1 MMETDD
7 CCPLCMEDMDVTD
20 RNFRPCKCGYQI
32 CLFCYRHIK
41 DDLNGLCPACR
52 TPYDDANI
60 TYMTPDP
67 QEMARL
73 AREKKAKELKDKKE
87 QQAKEAKE
95 KRESELKSRQEAQA
109 RAAATA
115 SSAAVGASSG
125 SAGPAGAA
133 IAAGVR
139 PACASSV
146 ATGAAPSSCN
156 GTAVA
161 AGAASRPVVKP
172 PVQPGRQE
180 QLRDMAALR
189 TSQRAIVYVMGLSP
203 RIAKEEILRRHEY
216 FGQYGKIMRIQVSP
230 AGSAATSGPPSLRC
244 CITYATREEAEQAVL
259 AVDNVVL
266 DGRTLKASFG
276 MPKPPPGPLQL
287 AGGADGVQEDK
298 EEVGMKEE
306 ISGRS
311 APSSAPI
318 EPPVREAMHSV
329 ARTSDRSMSGWDGSH
344 AASASAPLA
353 HPSGGAPDPV
363 CNSTPLMAVTAPA
376 SIAVA
381 PPPPL
386 EALAVPPPPEALA
399 RRAPGPPPPVAPLAE
414 LAADSTPAVGISA
427 VGAGMAPIGAGA
439 TGMRAMELARG
450 SSLLSGQPTGSES
463 EPWSMM
469 GSFEDIL
476 NGLVNEEP
484 EEEETTLPGSS
495 RFARFFN
502 SSLDDSAPVGP
513 VGGGAPLVSSLGG
526 IKLDTPFEPAGG
538 KQQDDLQ
545 QGFRALLPNV
555 NISFSPFGDRGGP
568 SGSEGLLHGQVSAA
582 PSLGAVGS
590 LGSLGFGSFSAP
602 AVGGIAQV
610 SAAGA
615 VFGSGSGGASAGL
628 GAGSF
633 EMPSG
638 GLSTGL
644 GSAALN
650 GGSSLPG
657 LGGTAPSTSDVSL
670 LHQLSGPL
678 PGAQLPG
685 SQLSSQLQSLLQGAN
700 GASGSTIGSGRL
712 VGGAGGGD
720 SNGRWASSRAPDGLM
735 PGWMASDGLLP
746 TKAEDGAPAS
756 EGSLQKEQG
765 GNSARGGKKEG
776 GNGDRGGKGGK
787 KRGGANNR
795 SNKGGEAK
803 PAHSGGK

>member
-1 MMETDD
+1 
-7 CCPLCMEDMDVTD
+7 
-20 RNFRPCKCGYQI
+20 
-32 CLFCYRHIK
+32 
-41 DDLNGLCPACR
+41 
-52 TPYDDANI
+52 
-60 TYMTPDP
+60 
-67 QEMARL
+67 
-73 AREKKAKELKDKKE
+73 
-87 QQAKEAKE
+87 
-95 KRESELKSRQEAQA
+95 
-109 RAAATA
+109 
-115 SSAAVGASSG
+115 
-125 SAGPAGAA
+125 
-133 IAAGVR
+133 
-139 PACASSV
+139 
-146 ATGAAPSSCN
+146 
-156 GTAVA
+156 
-161 AGAASRPVVKP
+161 
-172 PVQPGRQE
+172 
-180 QLRDMAALR
+180 
-189 TSQRAIVYVMGLSP
+189 
-203 RIAKEEILRRHEY
+203 
-216 FGQYGKIMRIQVSP
+216 
-230 AGSAATSGPPSLRC
+230 
-244 CITYATREEAEQAVL
+244 
-259 AVDNVVL
+259 
-266 DGRTLKASFG
+266 
-276 MPKPPPGPLQL
+276 
-287 AGGADGVQEDK
+287 
-298 EEVGMKEE
+298 MKEE
-306 ISGRS
+306 ISGRN

-318 EPPVREAMHSV
+318 EPPVREAVNSV
-329 ARTSDRSMSGWDGSH
+329 ARTSDRSVSGWDGSH

-353 HPSGGAPDPV
+353 HPSGAPDPV
-363 CNSTPLMAVTAPA
+363 CNSTSLMPITAPA
-376 SIAVA
+376 SIGVA

-386 EALAVPPPPEALA
+386 EALAVPPPPEAPA

-427 VGAGMAPIGAGA
+427 IGAGMAPIGAGA

-484 EEEETTLPGSS
+484 EEEEATLPGSS

-502 SSLDDSAPVGP
+502 SSLDDTAPVGP

-590 LGSLGFGSFSAP
+590 LGSLGFGSFSTP

-610 SAAGA
+610 SAASVGPAGA

-657 LGGTAPSTSDVSL
+657 LGGTAPSTSEVSL

-700 GASGSTIGSGRL
+700 GASGSTIGSGRV

-756 EGSLQKEQG
+756 EGSLHKEQG